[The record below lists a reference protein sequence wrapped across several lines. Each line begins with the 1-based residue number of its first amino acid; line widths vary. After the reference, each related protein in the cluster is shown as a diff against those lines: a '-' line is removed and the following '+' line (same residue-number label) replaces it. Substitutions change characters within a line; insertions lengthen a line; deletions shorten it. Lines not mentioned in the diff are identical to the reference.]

1 MLGQGQASRGGDTG
15 ARGGY
20 SGLLPAL
27 QVRAASGLQS
37 CTGSRSWA
45 EGRGS
50 GEAPAAWGPQREVA
64 GSWGRQLE
72 RGRRLGLLTHRLT
85 GLGPWPALWSLG
97 FLTCNTG
104 RIR

>member
-1 MLGQGQASRGGDTG
+1 MVGTLGPGVATAGSSQPCRCGG
-15 ARGGY
+15 
-20 SGLLPAL
+20 L
-27 QVRAASGLQS
+27 RAAELH
-37 CTGSRSWA
+37 GSRSSA

>member
-1 MLGQGQASRGGDTG
+1 MLGQGQASRGGALGPGVATAG
-15 ARGGY
+15 SSQPCRCGG
-20 SGLLPAL
+20 L
-27 QVRAASGLQS
+27 RAAELHGERL
-37 CTGSRSWA
+37 RA

-50 GEAPAAWGPQREVA
+50 GEAPSAWGPQREVA

-85 GLGPWPALWSLG
+85 GLGLWPALWSLG